1 MSGQKHAFH
10 HTLCFRVICGIVA
23 GVAVGIL
30 FPETAQALK
39 KGYKS
44 VGLYNFAVANKDL
57 PDNLIYAIVDAVFAN
72 HQELVQA
79 HPAAAATVPANFVH
93 NTFLPYH
100 PGASRYYAN
109 RAMTGTIRGD

>member
-1 MSGQKHAFH
+1 MSAQRHAFH
-10 HTLCFRVICGIVA
+10 RTLYFR
-23 GVAVGIL
+23 
-30 FPETAQALK
+30 
-39 KGYKS
+39 
-44 VGLYNFAVANKDL
+44 NKDL
-57 PDNLIYAIVDAVFAN
+57 PDDLAYAIVDAVFAN

-109 RAMTGTIRGD
+109 RVMTGTIKGD